1 MSNNN
6 PWIQLA
12 SGTKFDLVDLESNEF
27 KLPDLAQHLAKLC
40 RFGGACTEFYSVA
53 QHSVL
58 CAAYAPEHLKY
69 QALMHDV
76 HEAITGD
83 MLSPIKQL
91 LPDYQAFERRIA
103 SFIRR
108 RLDLPID
115 LDPMIHEID
124 MRMLVTEKRD
134 IMAKCEHEWSPYMQ
148 QFEPYEDRISP
159 WGEINALNAFMQ
171 AYKMI
176 INNTWMD
183 EQ

>member
-12 SGTKFDLVDLESNEF
+12 SGTKFDLIDLESN
-27 KLPDLAQHLAKLC
+27 KVTILDLAQHISKAC

-91 LPDYQAFERRIA
+91 LPDYREFEKRIA
-103 SFIRR
+103 DFIRGR
-108 RLDLPID
+108 FDLPVE
-115 LDPMIHEID
+115 LDPLIHEID

-134 IMAKCEHEWSPYMQ
+134 VMVECKHEWSPYMR
-148 QFEPYEDRISP
+148 QFEPYENKIVP
-159 WGEINALNAFMQ
+159 WRESIALIAFMQ
-171 AYKMI
+171 SYKMFAPPRYA
-176 INNTWMD
+176 
-183 EQ
+183 EE